1 LLRDKSG
8 HLGTYFRDMLAAGKG
23 TASNFL
29 FILLIGILPPVQ
41 INPKQCKELIR
52 APRGSRM
59 D

>member
-1 LLRDKSG
+1 
-8 HLGTYFRDMLAAGKG
+8 MLAAGKG